1 VVARGRVQNGVVVL
15 ADGIR
20 LPEGQEVTV
29 LASGHVLEDRTTHCI
44 LHIPS
49 VSLGAA
55 LRPVTSDDDLLGEM
69 PEGRS
74 WSMDPILSGRLS
86 RRDPVASVAI
96 VSDHDPA

>member
-1 VVARGRVQNGVVVL
+1 MVARSRVQNGVVVL

-29 LASGHVLEDRTTHCI
+29 LASGHVLEDRNTHSV
-44 LHIPS
+44 LSIPP
-49 VSLGAA
+49 VSLGAV
-55 LRPVTSDDDLLGEM
+55 LRPVTADDDLLGKM
-69 PEGRS
+69 LEGRS